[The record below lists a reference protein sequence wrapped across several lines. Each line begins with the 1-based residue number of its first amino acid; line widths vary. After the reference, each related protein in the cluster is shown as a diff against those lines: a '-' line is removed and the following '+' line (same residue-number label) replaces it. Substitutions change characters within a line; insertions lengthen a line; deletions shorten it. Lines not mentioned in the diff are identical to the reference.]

1 MSTIGKVAKRDEWEA
16 GKLSG
21 SYAPPSLESE
31 GFIHCTL
38 VEEAAGVANYHYSGH
53 TDLLLLYIDTD
64 RLTSEL
70 KWNLD
75 HEGFSWPKIYGSLN
89 VDAVTNEVEL
99 KPDTDGRFSLPPT

>member
-16 GKLSG
+16 GKLAG
-21 SYAPPSLESE
+21 SYAPPTFESE

-64 RLTSEL
+64 LLTSEL
-70 KWNLD
+70 RWNLD
-75 HEGFSWPKIYGSLN
+75 HEGFSWPKIRSGSGNLN
-89 VDAVTNEVEL
+89 RGISGIAA
-99 KPDTDGRFSLPPT
+99 

>member
-21 SYAPPSLESE
+21 NYAPPTLESE
-31 GFIHCTL
+31 GFIPCTL
-38 VEEAAGVANYHYSGH
+38 IEEAAGVANYHYSGQ

-70 KWNLD
+70 RWNLD
-75 HEGFSWPKIYGSLN
+75 NEGFSWPKIYGRLN
-89 VDAVTNEVEL
+89 VDAVFHEVDL
-99 KPDTDGRFSLPPT
+99 VPDADGVFSLPSA